1 MTATANGYG
10 NSKWAGEVLLREAN
24 DLCGLPVAV
33 FRCDMILADTTYA
46 GQLNVSDMFT
56 RMVLSLVATGIAPGS
71 FYQLDAD
78 GNRQRAHF
86 DGLPVGFVAEAIA
99 TLGAQVVDG
108 FETYHVMNPHDDG
121 IGLDE
126 YVDWLIEAGY
136 PIQRI
141 GDFGEWLQRFETALR
156 ALPDRQRQHS
166 VLEVLQLLLHNSNRF
181 AARRAD
187 PRVLGADR
195 PIPCCGARSENRPR
209 QRHPAR
215 LGADHHQI
223 RHRLATART
232 ALARLRNSNPHSR
245 KFSACFS
252 MSCMQSSWNFNLCVD
267 VAVEDP
273 VAALAKATGTMADV
287 VVNVTAK
294 APTAFTQAIAL
305 ARLAGTDVVA
315 GTRGFGT
322 GAPGFSPDMVVFKE
336 LRVIG
341 ALGVDVTAYRAA
353 LDLLMSGRYP
363 FESLPRRCVRLEDAE
378 ELLATMAGERDVV
391 PPVHGVL
398 TP

>member
-1 MTATANGYG
+1 
-10 NSKWAGEVLLREAN
+10 
-24 DLCGLPVAV
+24 
-33 FRCDMILADTTYA
+33 
-46 GQLNVSDMFT
+46 
-56 RMVLSLVATGIAPGS
+56 MVLSVVATGIAPGS

-141 GDFGEWLQRFETALR
+141 GDFGEWLQRFETGLR

-166 VLEVLQLLLHNSNRF
+166 VLQVLLSAAQFQAF

-187 PRVLGADR
+187 PRVLRADR

-232 ALARLRNSNPHSR
+232 ALARLRNSNHAGS
-245 KFSACFS
+245 FSCGI
-252 MSCMQSSWNFNLCVD
+252 M
-267 VAVEDP
+267 
-273 VAALAKATGTMADV
+273 
-287 VVNVTAK
+287 
-294 APTAFTQAIAL
+294 
-305 ARLAGTDVVA
+305 
-315 GTRGFGT
+315 
-322 GAPGFSPDMVVFKE
+322 
-336 LRVIG
+336 
-341 ALGVDVTAYRAA
+341 
-353 LDLLMSGRYP
+353 
-363 FESLPRRCVRLEDAE
+363 
-378 ELLATMAGERDVV
+378 
-391 PPVHGVL
+391 
-398 TP
+398 